1 MAGEL
6 QKRTLGVVSAANIV
20 ADDRL
25 LLKKSGKN
33 ADSFSPC
40 CMKESPLKFSFNT
53 ASEQIMDSL
62 AKLSPI
68 PASTAAAI
76 PTDLALVPL
85 RFNSQ
90 GECDNDAAL
99 DRVIEVLSSQNSDD
113 TVKAAIF
120 THAQDGNYKQFLN
133 RLIRT
138 IDDRHG
144 PGTVTINRQVAE
156 ILEASRIMLVSDG
169 GTVKMLTPN
178 PISRNLDRQRVI
190 SETLASILP
199 QVLTDIITLFDDEI
213 SYSQLSRKSIIDI
226 FRSGDPKQ
234 KSMIIEAACEQNKL
248 LDLNSILNEIG
259 VEALNMAGV
268 DLSSLARQSLRFHF
282 VSKSNYC
289 STIIT
294 ILIGTITDKNS
305 NELATAQ
312 FLKNVFDHEYQPELN
327 KQLAN
332 YVRLHGVDSVRV
344 NDNIKRILAE
354 KGIELVQS
362 TLDGSIELRGEYAVA
377 DEADQRP
384 ETIDRSLDSFPAE
397 LTNIIAQYDKTLK
410 ICEKNQ
416 AYILGILNSDD
427 PVAKGELIAAASRQ
441 GQIKY
446 LSAIMRQMRKREEVL
461 DLSNVNLQGLN
472 LTGINLSEVNLTNAN
487 LQGTIL
493 SHAVLVET
501 LLINANLNGAILE
514 KAYLVQTDLSGASMI
529 GADFDGAQ
537 ITSTKLPP

>member
-1 MAGEL
+1 VAGEL

-20 ADDRL
+20 AGDRL

-90 GECDNDAAL
+90 GECDNEAVL
-99 DRVIEVLSSQNSDD
+99 NRVIDVLSSQSSDD

-120 THAQDGNYKQFLN
+120 TQAQDGNYKQFLN

-138 IDDRHG
+138 IDDRYG
-144 PGTVTINRQVAE
+144 PGTVTINTQVAE
-156 ILEASRIMLVSDG
+156 ILDARGIMVVSDG
-169 GTVKMLTPN
+169 GTVKMLAPS
-178 PISRNLDRQRVI
+178 PIFRDPDRQRVI
-190 SETLASILP
+190 SETLTSILP
-199 QVLTDIITLFDDEI
+199 QALTDIITLYDDEI
-213 SYSQLSRKSIIDI
+213 SFSQLHRKSIIDI

-234 KSMIIEAACEQNKL
+234 KSMMIEAACEQNKL
-248 LDLNSILNEIG
+248 QSLNSIWKKIG

-268 DLSSLARQSLRFHF
+268 DLSRLARQSLRFHI
-282 VSKSNYC
+282 VEQSNFC

-416 AYILGILNSDD
+416 AYIVGILNSDD
-427 PVAKGELIAAASRQ
+427 PVAKGELIAAASHQ
-441 GQIKY
+441 GQIVS
-446 LSAIMRQMRKREEVL
+446 LNAIMRQMSARGGVL

-472 LTGINLSEVNLTNAN
+472 LTGINLSEINLTNAN

-493 SHAVLVET
+493 SHAT
-501 LLINANLNGAILE
+501 LYDTILTNANLNGAILT
-514 KAYLVQTDLSGASMI
+514 KAHLVQTDLSGASTI
-529 GADFDGAQ
+529 GAYFEGDN
-537 ITSTKLPP
+537 